1 MQQENRT
8 EAKLAWSL
16 WHLLQNLNDLLWQC
30 YEEDFINFAME
41 EEDQNWKLENLF

>member
-1 MQQENRT
+1 MPQENRT

-16 WHLLQNLNDLLWQC
+16 WQLLQNLNDLLWQH

-41 EEDQNWKLENLF
+41 EEDPNWTLGNPF